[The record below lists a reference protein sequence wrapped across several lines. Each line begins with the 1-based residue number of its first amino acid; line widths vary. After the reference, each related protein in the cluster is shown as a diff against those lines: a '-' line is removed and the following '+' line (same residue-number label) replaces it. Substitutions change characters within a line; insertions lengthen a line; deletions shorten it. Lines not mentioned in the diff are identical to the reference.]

1 MILLDLS
8 RCRLLVRAI
17 ACSWP
22 VGACGVGRN
31 TGCRDRRDGL
41 REEEEWRD
49 IRVCVLVCFFFF
61 YSERRRGRWR
71 QGVGGRGGG
80 GAVDT
85 WTPLRPSLPA
95 LSRRRLEREE
105 ESALK
110 QEGWTHV
117 SEESERKQ
125 IRKYERETGELTRKH
140 DYSHLEQLATKKNY
154 YFGFDGPNILTSSF
168 DVGLIRF

>member
-1 MILLDLS
+1 MARVALAATLG
-8 RCRLLVRAI
+8 AETGET
-17 ACSWP
+17 
-22 VGACGVGRN
+22 VGGR
-31 TGCRDRRDGL
+31 RRNG
-41 REEEEWRD
+41 E
-49 IRVCVLVCFFFF
+49 IYVCVFLSAFFFF

>member
-1 MILLDLS
+1 ME
-8 RCRLLVRAI
+8 RY
-17 ACSWP
+17 AC
-22 VGACGVGRN
+22 VG
-31 TGCRDRRDGL
+31 
-41 REEEEWRD
+41 
-49 IRVCVLVCFFFF
+49 VLVCFTSGLFFFF

-85 WTPLRPSLPA
+85 WNPLRPSLPA

-105 ESALK
+105 DSALK

-125 IRKYERETGELTRKH
+125 IRKYEREKEELTRKH
-140 DYSHLEQLATKKNY
+140 DYSDLEQLATKKNY
-154 YFGFDGPNILTSSF
+154 YF
-168 DVGLIRF
+168 